1 MVLLTIRVRP
11 KNGYTYYNKIKTV
24 QVDSSERLE
33 KIISDLKLDKKT
45 DALYHASSGKELPLN
60 SSLAS
65 HNIQDGDA
73 LETCSSPLLS
83 TVLSAVLRD
92 LDDVQKLA
100 DEDRTENRLKLL
112 LDGPMLDPWPNR
124 WSFEDVKRRTICVA
138 FMKGVLQRDG
148 RHAERLVPS
157 CPDLTALYLFMKSVW
172 LVGPGNQRNTLEQ
185 CFKPSARNRGGKPSV
200 LWELLQ
206 QKLDKAI
213 RIFAHTNGKED
224 LIESFVK
231 AENLRHGV
239 ENTPGKGTPRRRNTS
254 ASASTSQQQ
263 RRKFPP
269 GLNQQ
274 AEIKCTTCQTSRA
287 ECVCLDPSCP
297 FHHQLCCNACF
308 SENHPRFRSNHE
320 RISLTDARGKAAV
333 KQFHPKKYCP
343 QYASGP
349 FAVLCALS
357 EAMERNVHGGR
368 ELSLTESRLKRQ
380 AQPRCRSNLYDR
392 QAKGRNAFA
401 CMESLADRGLIR
413 KEMIPGSN
421 DAKYS
426 LLPTGEQLAGCCL
439 VYERSL
445 NTVLQN
451 STNSRNKAL
460 GTGRLHVTLV
470 IDTREDA
477 TYADRLVERCNA
489 QEITHD
495 RRELPCGDYLFTT
508 QQIDRT
514 EVVLPL
520 VVERKSW
527 SDLADS
533 VCGKGHKRL
542 ECVRI
547 GSAAGPCNQQNCQLC
562 RMKRSG
568 CSKIMFV
575 IEGARCLARDGQEN
589 LCCDTGRC
597 KYCREL
603 QERHGPDLRQDV
615 LEKVLFRLQA
625 EHNCLVHFTR
635 GYNETIDSLF
645 MIRDIL
651 GAGENGVLS
660 LTYQQFCSNSRRPS
674 TGVRVSE
681 KPTAKV
687 VEWPAQSF
695 VRSVCRGKAGESIRQ
710 LFDLK
715 NIPRLSLDR
724 SSGTALLPGSNHVV
738 DLDQSFSVALSGNR
752 KRSAVDDDVVVLD
765 GSDHSR
771 HKTNRASDQIVHIDS
786 EEECDEFANS
796 QETVQILEGLGWASA
811 KPKASTDESVVDI
824 DSEDERFAES
834 QNSMEV
840 WAVRPS
846 PESLGRDKK
855 PAAKRRKVEV
865 VALDSMAAAQQSGA
879 TLVLLLTGMYEYDTA
894 FCKDTDR
901 LWTGVYADHGDKSS
915 RPTAASIHT
924 ASQQGGFSYY
934 ATERVRQLEH
944 ENPELPLVPREELLF
959 WILYA
964 QLRQGI
970 RVHVFRESSYI
981 QEFRRHLDG
990 HATEGEVAGGAS
1002 VQAGE
1007 VARRVS
1013 ETEAYCIVCHEVLG
1027 KQGVEAIS
1035 CGHCFHIQCLQQWF
1049 RISKTRRC
1057 PTCNNPSGG
1066 AINGGGGDGD
1076 GGASFG
1082 TPNHSL
1088 PPRNNTSRPSSTN
1101 IEPKG
1106 SNVDMSIREA
1116 RLLRF
1121 GSNATMSSD
1130 DNVRATETGSDQR
1143 RTGRLWK
1150 CSACTFVNGKETDAC
1165 EMCISPRILQRG
1177 DVLSVTPLS
1186 ADFAV
1191 DGTTGTVTAM
1201 WTCDSCTLQNTADL
1215 SRCSACNARNPFKV
1229 DDKSPDSKAQ
1239 TKNDSKTQTTNY
1251 EAAATATAAPTPSSN
1266 SNTKCG
1272 ACGRNGHNRGS
1283 ATAHTCPVYY
1293 SDEEVQRRRKKKEAL
1308 QRKASESATRMR
1320 QLASEEENRAAQLRS
1335 MENALADL
1343 KKAAESSGIVI
1354 ESEVRRL
1361 QKAKE
1366 RAEKSARKLG

>member
-1 MVLLTIRVRP
+1 MVLLTIQVRP
-11 KNGYTYYNKIKTV
+11 KNGYTYYNKIKTIK
-24 QVDSSERLE
+24 VDSSERLE
-33 KIISDLKLDKKT
+33 KIIADLKLDKKT

-65 HNIQDGDA
+65 HNIQDGDV

-83 TVLSAVLRD
+83 AVLSAVLRD
-92 LDDVQKLA
+92 MDDAQKLA
-100 DEDRTENRLKLL
+100 GEDRSEYQLKPL
-112 LDGPMLDPWPNR
+112 LDDPMLDPWPDR
-124 WSFEDVKRRTICVA
+124 WSFEDVKRRIICVA

-157 CPDLTALYLFMKSVW
+157 CPDLPALHSFMKSVW

-185 CFKPSARNRGGKPSV
+185 CFKPSARNRDGNPSV

-213 RIFAHTNGKED
+213 RNFAQTDGKED
-224 LIESFVK
+224 LIELFIR

-239 ENTPGKGTPRRRNTS
+239 ENTPGKGTPKRRNTS
-254 ASASTSQQQ
+254 ASASTLQQA

-269 GLNQQ
+269 GVHQQ

-333 KQFHPKKYCP
+333 KHILPKKYCP

-357 EAMERNVHGGR
+357 EAMERNLHGGR
-368 ELSLTESRLKRQ
+368 ELSLTESRLKMQ
-380 AQPRCRSNLYDR
+380 AQPRCRSNLYDH

-451 STNSRNKAL
+451 SNKERNKAL
-460 GTGRLHVTLV
+460 GAGDSPVTLV

-477 TYADRLVERCNA
+477 TYADRLVERCNG
-489 QEITHD
+489 QESAHD

-547 GSAAGPCNQQNCQLC
+547 GSTAGPCSRQNCQLC

-575 IEGARCLARDGQEN
+575 IEGARCLARDGQED

-603 QERHGPDLRQDV
+603 QERHGPNLRQDV

-635 GYNETIDSLF
+635 GYNETINSLF

-651 GAGENGVLS
+651 GAGQNGVLS
-660 LTYQQFCSNSRRPS
+660 LTYQQFCSNSRRSS
-674 TGVRVSE
+674 TDDRVHE

-687 VEWPAQSF
+687 VEWSAQSF
-695 VRSVCRGKAGESIRQ
+695 MRSVCRGRARESIGQ

-715 NIPRLSLDR
+715 DAVRPLSLDR
-724 SSGTALLPGSNHVV
+724 SSRTAILPGPNYVV
-738 DLDQSFSVALSGNR
+738 DLDQSFSAELLGSR

-765 GSDHSR
+765 ISDHS
-771 HKTNRASDQIVHIDS
+771 KQNTNRASDQIVHIDS
-786 EEECDEFANS
+786 EEEFEEFENS
-796 QETVQILEGLGWASA
+796 QESVQILEAFGWASA
-811 KPKASTDESVVDI
+811 KPKASTDDSIIAI
-824 DSEDERFAES
+824 DCEEERFAES
-834 QNSMEV
+834 QDRVEV
-840 WAVRPS
+840 LAARHS
-846 PESLGRDKK
+846 PENLRSDKK

-865 VALDSMAAAQQSGA
+865 VELDVMATAQKSDD
-879 TLVLLLTGMYEYDTA
+879 TRVLLITGLYEYDTA

-901 LWTGVYADHGDKSS
+901 LWTGVYADHGDKSTTS
-915 RPTAASIHT
+915 IAASTHT
-924 ASQQGGFSYY
+924 ASQQRDFSYY

-970 RVHVFRESSYI
+970 RVHVFRESSHI

-990 HATEGEVAGGAS
+990 HAMVGALVEGTSVHGGEVGRGGS
-1002 VQAGE
+1002 KK
-1007 VARRVS
+1007 
-1013 ETEAYCIVCHEVLG
+1013 EADCIVCHEVLG

-1057 PTCNNPSGG
+1057 PTCNTSSGG
-1066 AINGGGGDGD
+1066 ATEGGGG
-1076 GGASFG
+1076 GGVASFG
-1082 TPNHSL
+1082 SSNHSL
-1088 PPRNNTSRPSSTN
+1088 PPLPARNKTPSSTN
-1101 IEPKG
+1101 IEPPG
-1106 SNVDMSIREA
+1106 SRADMSIREA
-1116 RLLRF
+1116 RLRRF
-1121 GSNATMSSD
+1121 GGNATMASGGGG
-1130 DNVRATETGSDQR
+1130 RATETGNNQR
-1143 RTGRLWK
+1143 RTERFWK
-1150 CSACTFVNGKETDAC
+1150 CSACTFENEKEIESC
-1165 EMCISPRILQRG
+1165 EMCISPRVLHRG
-1177 DVLSVTPLS
+1177 EVLSASPLS
-1186 ADFAV
+1186 ADSAAG
-1191 DGTTGTVTAM
+1191 GTTRTVTS
-1201 WTCDSCTLQNTADL
+1201 WTCNSCTLQNAAELT
-1215 SRCSACNARNPFKV
+1215 RCSACNAIKPFKV
-1229 DDKSPDSKAQ
+1229 DDASPDSKPRAK
-1239 TKNDSKTQTTNY
+1239 KN
-1251 EAAATATAAPTPSSN
+1251 EATALTPSSN
-1266 SNTKCG
+1266 SKTKCG
-1272 ACGRNGHNRGS
+1272 ACGQNGHNRGS
-1283 ATAHTCPVYY
+1283 ATSQNCPAYY
-1293 SDEEVQRRRKKKEAL
+1293 NEEEVQRRRKKKEDL
-1308 QRKASESATRMR
+1308 QRKASETATRMR
-1320 QLASEEENRAAQLRS
+1320 QLTSEEENRATQLLS
-1335 MENALADL
+1335 MENALADFRR
-1343 KKAAESSGIVI
+1343 AAESSGTVI

-1366 RAEKSARKLG
+1366 RVEKRARKLG